1 VSALRRHARRVVP
14 VLVSVGALTFL
25 FVSVDFQKL
34 AEALS
39 WKIALTLVPAFLVY
53 GAVTLAIEAI
63 SLMRLVPSHAP
74 RFGLA
79 TAARIKCASYILGI
93 VNYALGVAALSV
105 LLQRRATIRLA
116 EAASVV
122 LLISGV
128 DMLVVLS
135 LASLGLAA
143 AQAETPLLW
152 IALLTVGAVGFFG
165 GMALLHTPASLGP
178 LERIRS
184 LAFFEALRSTPTRRI
199 AEVIA
204 LRALFASSFI
214 GLAGAIFLSFGL
226 SPQPGE
232 LIVGI
237 LVVAVVAALPIA
249 PAGLGTGNVAFVNVF
264 QGLAPYETLLAV
276 SLVMSAGMIALRVA
290 MGLVFAREYT
300 REVLEESHEVLEES
314 REGES

>member
-14 VLVSVGALTFL
+14 VLVSIGAMAFL
-25 FVSVDFQKL
+25 FVSVDFEKL

-39 WKIALTLVPAFLVY
+39 WKISLTLVPVFLLY
-53 GAVTLAIEAI
+53 GAITLALEAA
-63 SLMRLVPSHAP
+63 SLMRLLPGHAP
-74 RFGLA
+74 RFGMA

-105 LLQRRATIRLA
+105 LLQRRAAIRLA
-116 EAASVV
+116 ESASVV
-122 LLISGV
+122 LLISGI
-128 DMLVVLS
+128 DALVVLS
-135 LASLGLAA
+135 LAASGLAA
-143 AQAETPLLW
+143 AEAETPILW
-152 IALLTVGAVGFFG
+152 IALLAVGGVGFFG
-165 GMALLHTPASLGP
+165 GLALLRTPASLGP

-199 AEVIA
+199 AEVIG
-204 LRALFASSFI
+204 LRALFACSFI

-226 SPQPGE
+226 SPRPGE
-232 LIVGI
+232 LVVGI

-276 SLVMSAGMIALRVA
+276 SLAMSAGMIALRVA
-290 MGLVFAREYT
+290 MGLLFAREYT
-300 REVLEESHEVLEES
+300 REVLEES
-314 REGES
+314 REGEA